1 MASKTAVT
9 IGWILVIILCGGC
22 RSQLEVPVHTP
33 MIGET
38 AVPTPPPKI
47 ASGELTAND
56 LMGLWAIPPDSEE
69 RLTTITWIQLLITP
83 QFPGQ
88 IILSKPQGQR
98 QGELHNELVHY
109 ELHGN
114 QITFHTG
121 DADETYAVKLDGD
134 EMTLSNGLASL
145 TYCNLRPPH
154 KGVSHCAGWPTE
166 TP

>member
-1 MASKTAVT
+1 MASKKAVT

-22 RSQLEVPVHTP
+22 RSQREAPVHTP

-38 AVPTPPPKI
+38 AVPTTPKV
-47 ASGELTAND
+47 ANSALTAND
-56 LMGLWAIPPDSEE
+56 LIGLWDIPPNSEE
-69 RLTTITWIQLLITP
+69 RLTAIVWIQLLITP

-88 IILSKPQGQR
+88 IILTRLQGQR
-98 QGELHNELVHY
+98 QGALHNELVNY

-121 DADETYAVKLDGD
+121 DADETYAVQLDGD
-134 EMTLSNGLASL
+134 EMTLSNGLAAL

-154 KGVSHCAGWPTE
+154 EGGSHCAGWSTE